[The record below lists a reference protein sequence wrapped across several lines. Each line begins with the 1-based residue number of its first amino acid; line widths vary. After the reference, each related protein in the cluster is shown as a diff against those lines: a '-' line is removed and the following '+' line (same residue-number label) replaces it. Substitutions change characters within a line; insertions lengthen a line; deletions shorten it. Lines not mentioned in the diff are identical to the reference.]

1 MGAAGSLELKGI
13 SKSFGQAR
21 ILDNVSFSAR
31 ESELLVLCGP
41 PASGKSTLAR
51 IICGFEVPD
60 AGQVFI
66 HGKDITHED
75 PGDREIGYVPQ
86 SFALFPHYSVR
97 DNIAYPLRL
106 QKVSGKKMEEQV
118 AFIADMLKISSLM
131 EKRVDQISGGQKQR
145 VALARGLVKSC
156 SLYVLDDP
164 LVGLDFK
171 LREQLVLDLR
181 ALQKEL
187 GVGFLYLTSDPLEP
201 LMLADRV
208 AVLENGLMSDVDT
221 PVDAYLRPRT
231 IAMAKALG
239 FPKMNVVDAV
249 VDGTRNLVQSDLFTA
264 RIRMPKPAPFQSQV
278 HVAIRPE
285 SIMLEPLDGAVE
297 IEAEIKLVEDLG
309 ADAVIHVET
318 PVGLVT
324 VCHPSGVYKSKYG
337 NRDHLHLWI
346 HPRDIRVYTKE
357 TGEALSCS
365 IGNLTDE

>member
-1 MGAAGSLELKGI
+1 MSASGSLELRGI

-21 ILDNVSFSAR
+21 ILDSVSFSAR

-51 IICGFEVPD
+51 IICGFELPD
-60 AGQVFI
+60 AGQIFV
-66 HGKDITHED
+66 HGKDITEES
-75 PGDREIGYVPQ
+75 PGNREIGYVPQ

-106 QKVSGKKMEEQV
+106 QKVPGKKVEEQV

-181 ALQKEL
+181 SLQKEL
-187 GVGFLYLTSDPLEP
+187 DVGFLYLTSDPLEP
-201 LMLADRV
+201 LMLADGV
-208 AVLENGLMSDVDT
+208 AVLDNGLMSDVDT
-221 PVDAYLRPRT
+221 PVNAYLRPRT

-239 FPKMNVVDAV
+239 FPKMNVMDAT
-249 VDGTRNLVQSDLFTA
+249 VDGARNLVQSGLFTA
-264 RIRMPKPAPFQSQV
+264 RIRMPEPLLSQTQV
-278 HVAIRPE
+278 KVAIRPE
-285 SIMLEPLDGAVE
+285 SIRLEALDGAVE
-297 IEAEIKLVEDLG
+297 VEADVKLVEDLG

-324 VCHPSGVYKSKYG
+324 VCHPSSAYKSNYG
-337 NRDHLHLWI
+337 NRDHLRLWI
-346 HPRDIRVYTKE
+346 HPRDIRVYASE
-357 TGEALSCS
+357 TGEVLNCL
-365 IGNLTDE
+365 IGDLTDE